1 MLQLPKIACA
11 NDPEICV
18 CPYSGG
24 RGELPLRVIMSVLTA
39 TSPTTRPRRSLR
51 TAAQGLFVGLF
62 VALSAGL
69 FLGAQPV
76 RAETTLVSSSPA
88 DGEKVA
94 NSPTQIVAVFSAAI
108 PNNAVMQAVCEGRP
122 APIGTVTVGADGIS
136 LIATVTAALP
146 IGTCN
151 VTYSAPQADGKVATG
166 GFSFE
171 VLDPATV
178 DPGDLGGD
186 VTDGGNL
193 AVDPPPVSGP
203 LSLFRILAYLSL
215 AALFGGI
222 AFIRWTWPEG
232 INDDATYRFLKYAF
246 YVALVSN
253 YVVVALR
260 SALLS
265 GDSVF
270 GSFIPLSWGELFH
283 DASGISAVLR
293 VVLIAACGTVA
304 LRPDRIFDPQSQI
317 VSLALPA
324 AAMATFGLTRV
335 VDDFSALG
343 TIAGI
348 VHVLAA
354 GMWLGGLVFL
364 AQSVLIGPGEEDLM
378 HAIRTFSR
386 QANIYIGVTVVAGI
400 VQFYQMDGGEFLTSR
415 HGRLVI
421 VKVIGVA
428 GMVYVGGA
436 ARQFI
441 NHQLAKKREL
451 SGRTAQQLRK
461 AVLSEIGIGILV
473 LVFTSWS
480 VATLPPN
487 VTPPGS
493 DRTNYAF
500 VGDRSGGEFDVQLKV
515 TPATVGLNAV
525 RIDVHSPS
533 TGLTDLTVQFNPPTN
548 NTASVTLNV
557 PLDGVGAARLPM
569 SEGVPFGAPG
579 LWTIIVTGNG
589 PDGPLPSVTY
599 SVSVMANSS
608 DSGTTGTDITT
619 TSLAISVD
627 GSPATV
633 VVPLGGTTVPGAATP
648 AAGIQ
653 PVTATVVTSVP

>member
-1 MLQLPKIACA
+1 
-11 NDPEICV
+11 V
-18 CPYSGG
+18 G
-24 RGELPLRVIMSVLTA
+24 RGELPLWVIMSLPTA
-39 TSPTTRPRRSLR
+39 TPPRIRARRSLR
-51 TAAQGLFVGLF
+51 AAVLGLF

-69 FLGAQPV
+69 LLGAQPAQ
-76 RAETTLVSSSPA
+76 AETTLVSSSPA
-88 DGEKVA
+88 DSEKVA
-94 NSPTQIVAVFSAAI
+94 TSPIQIVAVFSAAV

-122 APIGTVTVGADGIS
+122 APIGSVTVGADGIS
-136 LIATVTAALP
+136 LIATLTAALP

-151 VTYSAPQADGKVATG
+151 VTYSVPQADGKVATG

-171 VLDPATV
+171 VLDPATA

-232 INDDATYRFLKYAF
+232 INDDATYKFLRIAWS
-246 YVALVSN
+246 VALISN
-253 YVVVALR
+253 YVVAMLR
-260 SALLS
+260 ASLLS
-265 GDSVF
+265 GNSITSTILPF
-270 GSFIPLSWGELFH
+270 GWGELFQS
-283 DASGISAVLR
+283 ASGISAFLR
-293 VVLIAACGTVA
+293 VVLIGACAIVA

-317 VSLALPA
+317 VSLALPT
-324 AAMATFGLTRV
+324 AAMATFGLTRAI
-335 VDDFSALG
+335 DDFSTLG
-343 TIAGI
+343 TIAGV

-354 GMWLGGLVFL
+354 GMWIGGLIFL

-386 QANIYIGVTVVAGI
+386 QANIYIGVTVIAGI
-400 VQFYQMDGGEFLTSR
+400 VQLYQMDGGSILTSR
-415 HGRLVI
+415 HGRLIVI
-421 VKVIGVA
+421 KVIGVA

-500 VGDRSGGEFDVQLKV
+500 IGDRSGGEFDVQLKV

-525 RIDVHSPS
+525 RIDVYSPS

-579 LWTIIVTGNG
+579 LWTIVVTGNG
-589 PDGPLPSVTY
+589 PEGPLPSVTY
-599 SVSVMANSS
+599 TVSVMANSNE
-608 DSGTTGTDITT
+608 SGTTGTDITT
-619 TSLAISVD
+619 TSVALSVD

-633 VVPLGGTTVPGAATP
+633 VVPLGGATVPGATTP

>member
-1 MLQLPKIACA
+1 
-11 NDPEICV
+11 
-18 CPYSGG
+18 
-24 RGELPLRVIMSVLTA
+24 MSLLTA
-39 TSPTTRPRRSLR
+39 TSSATRPRRTLR
-51 TAAQGLFVGLF
+51 AAFLGLFV
-62 VALSAGL
+62 VLSAGL
-69 FLGAQPV
+69 FMDAQPV

-88 DGEKVA
+88 DSEKIVT
-94 NSPTQIVAVFSAAI
+94 SPTQIVAVFSAAV

-122 APIGTVTVGADGIS
+122 APIGAVTVGADGIS

-151 VTYSAPQADGKVATG
+151 VTYSVPQADGKVATG

-171 VLDPATV
+171 VLDPATA

-203 LSLFRILAYLSL
+203 LGLFRILAYLSL

-232 INDDATYRFLKYAF
+232 INDDATYKFLRISWI
-246 YVALVSN
+246 VALVSN
-253 YVVVALR
+253 YVVAMLR
-260 SALLS
+260 ASLLS
-265 GDSVF
+265 GESVT
-270 GSFIPLSWGELFH
+270 STILPLGWGELFQS
-283 DASGISAVLR
+283 ASGISAVLR
-293 VVLIAACGTVA
+293 VVIIGACAIVA

-317 VSLALPA
+317 ISLALPT
-324 AAMATFGLTRV
+324 AAMATFGLTRAI
-335 VDDFSALG
+335 DDFSALG

-354 GMWLGGLVFL
+354 GMWLGGLLFL

-378 HAIRTFSR
+378 HAVRTFSR
-386 QANIYIGVTVVAGI
+386 QANIYIGVTVAAGI
-400 VQFYQMDGGEFLTSR
+400 VQFYQMDGGAIFTSR

-441 NHQLAKKREL
+441 SNQLAKKREL
-451 SGRTAQQLRK
+451 SGRTAKQLRK
-461 AVLSEIGIGILV
+461 AVLSEIGIGLLV

-500 VGDRSGGEFDVQLKV
+500 IGDRSGGEFDVQLKV

-525 RIDVHSPS
+525 RIDVYSPA

-579 LWTIIVTGNG
+579 LWTIVVTGNG
-589 PDGPLPSVTY
+589 PGGPLPSVTY
-599 SVSVMANSS
+599 TVSVMANSGEPTS
-608 DSGTTGTDITT
+608 TGTESTT
-619 TSLAISVD
+619 TSVAIAVD

-633 VVPLGGTTVPGAATP
+633 VVPLGVTTVPGASAP

>member
-1 MLQLPKIACA
+1 
-11 NDPEICV
+11 
-18 CPYSGG
+18 
-24 RGELPLRVIMSVLTA
+24 
-39 TSPTTRPRRSLR
+39 
-51 TAAQGLFVGLF
+51 
-62 VALSAGL
+62 
-69 FLGAQPV
+69 
-76 RAETTLVSSSPA
+76 
-88 DGEKVA
+88 
-94 NSPTQIVAVFSAAI
+94 
-108 PNNAVMQAVCEGRP
+108 MQAVCEGRP
-122 APIGTVTVGADGIS
+122 APIGSVTVGADGIS
-136 LIATVTAALP
+136 LIATLTAALP

-151 VTYSAPQADGKVATG
+151 VTYSVPQADGKVATG

-171 VLDPATV
+171 VLDPATA

-232 INDDATYRFLKYAF
+232 INDDATYKFLRIAWS
-246 YVALVSN
+246 VALISN
-253 YVVVALR
+253 YVVAMLR
-260 SALLS
+260 ASLLS
-265 GDSVF
+265 GNSITSTILPF
-270 GSFIPLSWGELFH
+270 GWGELFQS
-283 DASGISAVLR
+283 ASGISAFLR
-293 VVLIAACGTVA
+293 VVLIGACAIVA

-317 VSLALPA
+317 VSLALPT
-324 AAMATFGLTRV
+324 AAMATFGLTRAI
-335 VDDFSALG
+335 DDFSTLG
-343 TIAGI
+343 TIAGV

-354 GMWLGGLVFL
+354 GMWIGGLIFL

-386 QANIYIGVTVVAGI
+386 QANIYIGVTVIAGI
-400 VQFYQMDGGEFLTSR
+400 VQLYQMDGGSILTSR
-415 HGRLVI
+415 HGRLIVI
-421 VKVIGVA
+421 KVIGVA

-493 DRTNYAF
+493 DRTKYAF
-500 VGDRSGGEFDVQLKV
+500 IGDRSGGEFDVQLKV

-525 RIDVHSPS
+525 RIDVYSPS

-579 LWTIIVTGNG
+579 LWTIVVTGNG
-589 PDGPLPSVTY
+589 PEGPLPSVTY
-599 SVSVMANSS
+599 TVSVMANSNE
-608 DSGTTGTDITT
+608 SGTTGTDITT
-619 TSLAISVD
+619 TSVALSVD

-633 VVPLGGTTVPGAATP
+633 VVPLGGATIPGATTP

>member
-1 MLQLPKIACA
+1 M
-11 NDPEICV
+11 
-18 CPYSGG
+18 G
-24 RGELPLRVIMSVLTA
+24 RGELPLWVIMSLPTA
-39 TSPTTRPRRSLR
+39 TPPRMRARRSLR
-51 TAAQGLFVGLF
+51 AAVLGLF

-69 FLGAQPV
+69 LLGAQPAQ
-76 RAETTLVSSSPA
+76 AETTLVSSSPA
-88 DGEKVA
+88 DSEKVA
-94 NSPTQIVAVFSAAI
+94 TSPIQIVAVFSAAV

-122 APIGTVTVGADGIS
+122 APIGSVTVGADGIS
-136 LIATVTAALP
+136 LIATLTAALP

-151 VTYSAPQADGKVATG
+151 VTYSVPQADGKVATG

-171 VLDPATV
+171 VLDPATA

-232 INDDATYRFLKYAF
+232 INDDATYKFLRIAWS
-246 YVALVSN
+246 VALISN
-253 YVVVALR
+253 YVVAMLR
-260 SALLS
+260 ASLLS
-265 GDSVF
+265 GNSITSTILPF
-270 GSFIPLSWGELFH
+270 GWGELFQS
-283 DASGISAVLR
+283 ASGISAFLR
-293 VVLIAACGTVA
+293 VVLIGACAIVA

-317 VSLALPA
+317 VSLALPT
-324 AAMATFGLTRV
+324 AAMATFGLTRAI
-335 VDDFSALG
+335 DDFSTLG
-343 TIAGI
+343 TIAGV

-354 GMWLGGLVFL
+354 GMWIGGLIFL

-386 QANIYIGVTVVAGI
+386 QANIYIGVTVIAGI
-400 VQFYQMDGGEFLTSR
+400 VQLYQMDGGSILTSR
-415 HGRLVI
+415 HGRLIVI
-421 VKVIGVA
+421 KVIGVA

-493 DRTNYAF
+493 DRTKYAF
-500 VGDRSGGEFDVQLKV
+500 IGDRSGGEFDVQLKV

-525 RIDVHSPS
+525 RIDVYSPS

-579 LWTIIVTGNG
+579 LWTIVVTGNG
-589 PDGPLPSVTY
+589 PEGPLPSVTY
-599 SVSVMANSS
+599 TVSVMANSNE
-608 DSGTTGTDITT
+608 SGTTGTDITT
-619 TSLAISVD
+619 TSVALSVD

-633 VVPLGGTTVPGAATP
+633 VVPLGGATIPGATTP

>member
-1 MLQLPKIACA
+1 
-11 NDPEICV
+11 
-18 CPYSGG
+18 
-24 RGELPLRVIMSVLTA
+24 VL
-39 TSPTTRPRRSLR
+39 
-51 TAAQGLFVGLF
+51 GLF

-69 FLGAQPV
+69 LLGAQPAQ
-76 RAETTLVSSSPA
+76 AETTLVSSSPA
-88 DGEKVA
+88 DSEKVA
-94 NSPTQIVAVFSAAI
+94 TSPIQIVAVFSAAV

-122 APIGTVTVGADGIS
+122 APIGSVTVGADGIS
-136 LIATVTAALP
+136 LIATLTAALP

-151 VTYSAPQADGKVATG
+151 VTYSVPQADGKVATG

-171 VLDPATV
+171 VLDPATA

-232 INDDATYRFLKYAF
+232 INDDATYKFLRIAWT
-246 YVALVSN
+246 VALISN
-253 YVVVALR
+253 YVVAMLR
-260 SALLS
+260 ASLLS
-265 GDSVF
+265 GNSITSTILPF
-270 GSFIPLSWGELFH
+270 GWGELFQS
-283 DASGISAVLR
+283 ASGISAFLR
-293 VVLIAACGTVA
+293 VVLIGACAIVA

-317 VSLALPA
+317 VSLALPT
-324 AAMATFGLTRV
+324 AAMATFGLTRAI
-335 VDDFSALG
+335 DDFSTLG
-343 TIAGI
+343 TIAGV

-354 GMWLGGLVFL
+354 GMWIGGLIFL

-386 QANIYIGVTVVAGI
+386 QANIYIGVTVIAGI
-400 VQFYQMDGGEFLTSR
+400 VQLYQMDGGSILTSR
-415 HGRLVI
+415 HGRLIVI
-421 VKVIGVA
+421 KVIGVA

-493 DRTNYAF
+493 DRTKYAF
-500 VGDRSGGEFDVQLKV
+500 IGDRSGGEFDVQLKV

-525 RIDVHSPS
+525 RIDVYSPS

-579 LWTIIVTGNG
+579 LWTIVVTGNG
-589 PDGPLPSVTY
+589 PEGPLPSVTY
-599 SVSVMANSS
+599 TVSVMANSNE
-608 DSGTTGTDITT
+608 SGTTGTDITT
-619 TSLAISVD
+619 TSVALSVD

-633 VVPLGGTTVPGAATP
+633 VVPLGGATVPGATTP

>member
-1 MLQLPKIACA
+1 M
-11 NDPEICV
+11 
-18 CPYSGG
+18 G
-24 RGELPLRVIMSVLTA
+24 RGELPLWVIMSLPTA
-39 TSPTTRPRRSLR
+39 TPPRMRARRSLR
-51 TAAQGLFVGLF
+51 AAVLGLF

-69 FLGAQPV
+69 LLGAQPAQ
-76 RAETTLVSSSPA
+76 AETTLVSSSPA
-88 DGEKVA
+88 DSEKVA
-94 NSPTQIVAVFSAAI
+94 TSPIQIVAVFSAAV

-122 APIGTVTVGADGIS
+122 APIGSVTVGADGIS
-136 LIATVTAALP
+136 LIATLTAALP

-151 VTYSAPQADGKVATG
+151 VTYSVPQADGKVATG

-171 VLDPATV
+171 VLDPATA

-232 INDDATYRFLKYAF
+232 INDDATYKFLRIAWS
-246 YVALVSN
+246 VALISN
-253 YVVVALR
+253 YVVAMLR
-260 SALLS
+260 ASLLS
-265 GDSVF
+265 GNSITSTVLPF
-270 GSFIPLSWGELFH
+270 GWGELFQS
-283 DASGISAVLR
+283 ASGISAFLR
-293 VVLIAACGTVA
+293 VVLIGACAIVA

-317 VSLALPA
+317 VSLALPT
-324 AAMATFGLTRV
+324 AAMATFGLTRAI
-335 VDDFSALG
+335 DDFSTLG
-343 TIAGI
+343 TIAGV

-354 GMWLGGLVFL
+354 GMWIGGLIFL

-386 QANIYIGVTVVAGI
+386 QANIYIGVTVIAGI
-400 VQFYQMDGGEFLTSR
+400 VQLYQMDGGSILTSR
-415 HGRLVI
+415 HGRLIVI
-421 VKVIGVA
+421 KVIGVA

-500 VGDRSGGEFDVQLKV
+500 IGDRSGGEFDVQLKV

-525 RIDVHSPS
+525 RIDVYSPS

-579 LWTIIVTGNG
+579 LWTIVVTGNG
-589 PDGPLPSVTY
+589 PEGPLPSVTY
-599 SVSVMANSS
+599 TVSVMANSNE
-608 DSGTTGTDITT
+608 SGTTGTDITT
-619 TSLAISVD
+619 TSVALSVD

-633 VVPLGGTTVPGAATP
+633 VVPLGGATIPGATTP

>member
-1 MLQLPKIACA
+1 MRARQ
-11 NDPEICV
+11 
-18 CPYSGG
+18 
-24 RGELPLRVIMSVLTA
+24 
-39 TSPTTRPRRSLR
+39 SLR
-51 TAAQGLFVGLF
+51 AAVLGLF

-69 FLGAQPV
+69 LLGAQPAQ
-76 RAETTLVSSSPA
+76 AETTLVSSSPA
-88 DGEKVA
+88 DSEKVA
-94 NSPTQIVAVFSAAI
+94 TSPIQIVAVFSAAV

-122 APIGTVTVGADGIS
+122 APIGSVTVGADGIS
-136 LIATVTAALP
+136 LIATLTAALP

-151 VTYSAPQADGKVATG
+151 VTYSVPQADGKVATG

-171 VLDPATV
+171 VLDPATA

-232 INDDATYRFLKYAF
+232 INDDATYKFLRIAWT
-246 YVALVSN
+246 VALISN
-253 YVVVALR
+253 YVVAMLR
-260 SALLS
+260 ASLLS
-265 GDSVF
+265 GNSITSTILPF
-270 GSFIPLSWGELFH
+270 GWGELFQS
-283 DASGISAVLR
+283 ASGISAFLR
-293 VVLIAACGTVA
+293 VVLIGACAIVA

-317 VSLALPA
+317 VSLALPT
-324 AAMATFGLTRV
+324 AAMATFGLTRAI
-335 VDDFSALG
+335 DDFSTLG
-343 TIAGI
+343 TIAGV

-354 GMWLGGLVFL
+354 GMWIGGLIFL

-386 QANIYIGVTVVAGI
+386 QANIYIGVTVIAGI
-400 VQFYQMDGGEFLTSR
+400 VQLYQMDGGSILTSR
-415 HGRLVI
+415 HGRLIVI
-421 VKVIGVA
+421 KVIGVA

-500 VGDRSGGEFDVQLKV
+500 IGDRSGGEFDVQLKV

-525 RIDVHSPS
+525 RIDVYSPS

-579 LWTIIVTGNG
+579 LWTIVVTGNG
-589 PDGPLPSVTY
+589 PEGPLPSVTY
-599 SVSVMANSS
+599 TVSVMANSNE
-608 DSGTTGTDITT
+608 SGTTGTDITT
-619 TSLAISVD
+619 TSVALSVD

-633 VVPLGGTTVPGAATP
+633 VVPLGGATVPGATTP

>member
-1 MLQLPKIACA
+1 
-11 NDPEICV
+11 
-18 CPYSGG
+18 
-24 RGELPLRVIMSVLTA
+24 MSLLAA
-39 TSPTTRPRRSLR
+39 TSSATRPRRSLR
-51 TAAQGLFVGLF
+51 VALLGLF

-69 FLGAQPV
+69 LIGAQPV

-88 DGEKVA
+88 NSEKIA
-94 NSPTQIVAVFSAAI
+94 TSPTQIVAVFSAAV

-151 VTYSAPQADGKVATG
+151 VTYSVPQADGKVATG

-171 VLDPATV
+171 VLDPATA
-178 DPGDLGGD
+178 DPSDLGGD

-193 AVDPPPVSGP
+193 AIDPPPVSGP
-203 LSLFRILAYLSL
+203 LALFRILAYLSL

-253 YVVVALR
+253 YVVTMLR
-260 SALLS
+260 ASLLS
-265 GDSVF
+265 GDSVT
-270 GSFIPLSWGELFH
+270 STILPLGWGQLFH
-283 DASGISAVLR
+283 SASGISAVLR
-293 VVLIAACGTVA
+293 VVLIAVCGIVA

-317 VSLALPA
+317 VALALPT
-324 AAMATFGLTRV
+324 AAMATFGLTRAM
-335 VDDFSALG
+335 DDFSALG
-343 TIAGI
+343 TVAGI

-400 VQFYQMDGGEFLTSR
+400 VQFYQMDGGSILTSR
-415 HGRLVI
+415 HGRLII

-451 SGRTAQQLRK
+451 SGRTAKQLRK
-461 AVLSEIGIGILV
+461 AVLSEIGIGMLV

-515 TPATVGLNAV
+515 TPATVDLNAV
-525 RIDVHSPS
+525 RIDVYSPA

-557 PLDGVGAARLPM
+557 PLDGEGAARLPM

-599 SVSVMANSS
+599 TVSVMANSS
-608 DSGTTGTDITT
+608 DSGPTGTDITT
-619 TSLAISVD
+619 TSLAIVVD

-633 VVPLGGTTVPGAATP
+633 VVPLGGTTVPGGVAP

>member
-1 MLQLPKIACA
+1 ML
-11 NDPEICV
+11 
-18 CPYSGG
+18 
-24 RGELPLRVIMSVLTA
+24 
-39 TSPTTRPRRSLR
+39 
-51 TAAQGLFVGLF
+51 GLF

-69 FLGAQPV
+69 LLGAQPAQ
-76 RAETTLVSSSPA
+76 AETTLVSSSPA
-88 DGEKVA
+88 DSEKVA
-94 NSPTQIVAVFSAAI
+94 TSPIQIVAVFSAAV

-122 APIGTVTVGADGIS
+122 APIGSVTVGADGIS
-136 LIATVTAALP
+136 LIATLTAALP

-151 VTYSAPQADGKVATG
+151 VTYSVPQADGKVATG

-171 VLDPATV
+171 VLDPATA

-232 INDDATYRFLKYAF
+232 INDDATYKFLRIAWS
-246 YVALVSN
+246 VALISN
-253 YVVVALR
+253 YVVAMLR
-260 SALLS
+260 ASLLS
-265 GDSVF
+265 GNSITSTILPF
-270 GSFIPLSWGELFH
+270 GWGELFQS
-283 DASGISAVLR
+283 ASGISAFLR
-293 VVLIAACGTVA
+293 VVLIGACAIVA

-317 VSLALPA
+317 VSLALPT
-324 AAMATFGLTRV
+324 AAMATFGLTRAI
-335 VDDFSALG
+335 DDFSTLG
-343 TIAGI
+343 TIAGV

-354 GMWLGGLVFL
+354 GMWIGGLIFL

-386 QANIYIGVTVVAGI
+386 QANIYIGVTVIAGI
-400 VQFYQMDGGEFLTSR
+400 VQLYQMDGGSILTSR
-415 HGRLVI
+415 HGRLIVI
-421 VKVIGVA
+421 KVIGVA

-500 VGDRSGGEFDVQLKV
+500 IGDRSGGEFDVQLKV

-525 RIDVHSPS
+525 RIDVYSPS

-579 LWTIIVTGNG
+579 LWTIVVTGNG
-589 PDGPLPSVTY
+589 PEGPLPSVTY
-599 SVSVMANSS
+599 TVSVMANSNE
-608 DSGTTGTDITT
+608 SGTTGTDITT
-619 TSLAISVD
+619 TSVALSVD

-633 VVPLGGTTVPGAATP
+633 VVPLGGATVPGATTP

-653 PVTATVVTSVP
+653 PVTATAVTSVP

>member
-1 MLQLPKIACA
+1 
-11 NDPEICV
+11 
-18 CPYSGG
+18 
-24 RGELPLRVIMSVLTA
+24 MSLLTA
-39 TSPTTRPRRSLR
+39 TSSATRPRRTLR
-51 TAAQGLFVGLF
+51 AAFLGLFV
-62 VALSAGL
+62 VLSAGL
-69 FLGAQPV
+69 FMDAQPV

-88 DGEKVA
+88 DSEKIA
-94 NSPTQIVAVFSAAI
+94 TSPTQIVAVFSAAV

-122 APIGTVTVGADGIS
+122 APIGAVTVGADGIS

-151 VTYSAPQADGKVATG
+151 VTYSVPQADGKVATG

-171 VLDPATV
+171 VLDPATA

-203 LSLFRILAYLSL
+203 LGLFRILAYLSL

-232 INDDATYRFLKYAF
+232 INDDATYKFLRISWI
-246 YVALVSN
+246 VALVSN
-253 YVVVALR
+253 YVVAMLR
-260 SALLS
+260 ASLLS
-265 GDSVF
+265 GESVT
-270 GSFIPLSWGELFH
+270 STILPLGWGELFQS
-283 DASGISAVLR
+283 ASGISAVLR
-293 VVLIAACGTVA
+293 VVIIGACAIVA

-317 VSLALPA
+317 ISLALPT
-324 AAMATFGLTRV
+324 AAMATFGLTRAI
-335 VDDFSALG
+335 DDFSALG

-378 HAIRTFSR
+378 HAVRTFSR
-386 QANIYIGVTVVAGI
+386 QANIYIGVTVAAGI
-400 VQFYQMDGGEFLTSR
+400 VQFYQMDGGAIFTSR
-415 HGRLVI
+415 HGRLI
-421 VKVIGVA
+421 LIKVIGVA

-451 SGRTAQQLRK
+451 SGRTAKQLRK
-461 AVLSEIGIGILV
+461 AVLSEIGIGLLV

-500 VGDRSGGEFDVQLKV
+500 IGDRSGGEFDVQLKV

-525 RIDVHSPS
+525 RIDVYSPA

-579 LWTIIVTGNG
+579 LWTIVVTGNG

-599 SVSVMANSS
+599 TVSVMANSS
-608 DSGTTGTDITT
+608 DSGSTVTDITT
-619 TSLAISVD
+619 TSVAIAVD

-633 VVPLGGTTVPGAATP
+633 VVPLGVTTVPGAATP

>member
-1 MLQLPKIACA
+1 ML
-11 NDPEICV
+11 
-18 CPYSGG
+18 
-24 RGELPLRVIMSVLTA
+24 
-39 TSPTTRPRRSLR
+39 
-51 TAAQGLFVGLF
+51 GLF

-69 FLGAQPV
+69 LLGAQPAQ
-76 RAETTLVSSSPA
+76 AETTLVSSSPA
-88 DGEKVA
+88 DSEKVA
-94 NSPTQIVAVFSAAI
+94 TSPIQIVAVFSAAV

-122 APIGTVTVGADGIS
+122 APIGSVTVGADGIS
-136 LIATVTAALP
+136 LIATLTAALP

-151 VTYSAPQADGKVATG
+151 VTYSVPQADGKVATG

-171 VLDPATV
+171 VLDPATA

-232 INDDATYRFLKYAF
+232 INDDATYKFLRIAWT
-246 YVALVSN
+246 VALISN
-253 YVVVALR
+253 YVVAMLR
-260 SALLS
+260 ASLLS
-265 GDSVF
+265 GNSITSTILPF
-270 GSFIPLSWGELFH
+270 GWGELFQS
-283 DASGISAVLR
+283 ASGISAFLR
-293 VVLIAACGTVA
+293 VVLIGACAIVA

-317 VSLALPA
+317 VSLALPT
-324 AAMATFGLTRV
+324 AAMATFGLTRAI
-335 VDDFSALG
+335 DDFSTLG
-343 TIAGI
+343 TIAGV

-354 GMWLGGLVFL
+354 GMWIGGLIFL

-386 QANIYIGVTVVAGI
+386 QANIYIGVTVIAGI
-400 VQFYQMDGGEFLTSR
+400 VQLYQMDGGSILTSR
-415 HGRLVI
+415 HGRLIVI
-421 VKVIGVA
+421 KVIGVA

-493 DRTNYAF
+493 DRTKYAF
-500 VGDRSGGEFDVQLKV
+500 IGDRSGGEFDVQLKV

-525 RIDVHSPS
+525 RIDVYSPS

-579 LWTIIVTGNG
+579 LWTIVVTGNG
-589 PDGPLPSVTY
+589 PEGPLPSVTY
-599 SVSVMANSS
+599 TVSVMANSNE
-608 DSGTTGTDITT
+608 SGTTGTDITT
-619 TSLAISVD
+619 TSVALSVD

-633 VVPLGGTTVPGAATP
+633 VVPLGGATVPGATTP

>member
-1 MLQLPKIACA
+1 ML
-11 NDPEICV
+11 
-18 CPYSGG
+18 
-24 RGELPLRVIMSVLTA
+24 
-39 TSPTTRPRRSLR
+39 
-51 TAAQGLFVGLF
+51 GLF

-69 FLGAQPV
+69 LLGAQPAQ
-76 RAETTLVSSSPA
+76 AETTLVSSSPA
-88 DGEKVA
+88 DSEKVA
-94 NSPTQIVAVFSAAI
+94 TSPIQIVAVFSAAV

-122 APIGTVTVGADGIS
+122 APIGSVTVGADGIS
-136 LIATVTAALP
+136 LIATLTAALP

-151 VTYSAPQADGKVATG
+151 VTYSVPQADGKVATG

-171 VLDPATV
+171 VLDPATA

-232 INDDATYRFLKYAF
+232 INDDATYKFLRIAWS
-246 YVALVSN
+246 VALISN
-253 YVVVALR
+253 YVVAMLR
-260 SALLS
+260 ASLLS
-265 GDSVF
+265 GNSITSTILPF
-270 GSFIPLSWGELFH
+270 GWGELFQS
-283 DASGISAVLR
+283 ASGISAFLR
-293 VVLIAACGTVA
+293 VVLIGACAIVA

-317 VSLALPA
+317 VSLALPT
-324 AAMATFGLTRV
+324 AAMATFGLTRAI
-335 VDDFSALG
+335 DDFSTLG
-343 TIAGI
+343 TIAGV

-354 GMWLGGLVFL
+354 GMWIGGLIFL

-378 HAIRTFSR
+378 HALRTFSR
-386 QANIYIGVTVVAGI
+386 QANIYIGVTVIAGI
-400 VQFYQMDGGEFLTSR
+400 VQLYQMDGGSILTSR
-415 HGRLVI
+415 HGRLIVI
-421 VKVIGVA
+421 KVIGVA

-500 VGDRSGGEFDVQLKV
+500 IGDRSGGEFDVQLKV

-525 RIDVHSPS
+525 RIDVYSPS

-579 LWTIIVTGNG
+579 LWTIVVTGNG
-589 PDGPLPSVTY
+589 PEGPLPSVTY
-599 SVSVMANSS
+599 TVSVMANSNE
-608 DSGTTGTDITT
+608 SGTTGTDITT
-619 TSLAISVD
+619 TSVALSVD

-633 VVPLGGTTVPGAATP
+633 VVPLGGATVPGATTP

>member
-1 MLQLPKIACA
+1 
-11 NDPEICV
+11 
-18 CPYSGG
+18 
-24 RGELPLRVIMSVLTA
+24 VL
-39 TSPTTRPRRSLR
+39 
-51 TAAQGLFVGLF
+51 GLF

-69 FLGAQPV
+69 LLGAQPAQ
-76 RAETTLVSSSPA
+76 AETTLVSSSPA
-88 DGEKVA
+88 DSEKVA
-94 NSPTQIVAVFSAAI
+94 TSPIQIVAVFSAAV

-122 APIGTVTVGADGIS
+122 APIGSVTVGADGIS
-136 LIATVTAALP
+136 LIATLTAALP

-151 VTYSAPQADGKVATG
+151 VTYSVPQADGKVATG

-171 VLDPATV
+171 VLDPATA

-232 INDDATYRFLKYAF
+232 INDDATYKFLRIAWS
-246 YVALVSN
+246 VALISN
-253 YVVVALR
+253 YVVAMLR
-260 SALLS
+260 ASLLS
-265 GDSVF
+265 GNSITSTILPF
-270 GSFIPLSWGELFH
+270 GWGELFQS
-283 DASGISAVLR
+283 ASGISAFLR
-293 VVLIAACGTVA
+293 VVLIGACAIVA

-317 VSLALPA
+317 VSLALPT
-324 AAMATFGLTRV
+324 AAMATFGLTRAI
-335 VDDFSALG
+335 DDFSTLG
-343 TIAGI
+343 TIAGV

-354 GMWLGGLVFL
+354 GMWIGGLIFL

-386 QANIYIGVTVVAGI
+386 QANIYIGVTVIAGI
-400 VQFYQMDGGEFLTSR
+400 VQLYQMDGGSILTSR
-415 HGRLVI
+415 HGRLIVI
-421 VKVIGVA
+421 KVIGVA

-493 DRTNYAF
+493 DRTKYAF
-500 VGDRSGGEFDVQLKV
+500 IGDRSGGEFDVQLKV

-525 RIDVHSPS
+525 RIDVYSPS

-579 LWTIIVTGNG
+579 LWTIVVTGNG
-589 PDGPLPSVTY
+589 PEGPLPSVTY
-599 SVSVMANSS
+599 TVSVMANSNE
-608 DSGTTGTDITT
+608 SGTTGTDITT
-619 TSLAISVD
+619 TSVALSVD

-633 VVPLGGTTVPGAATP
+633 VVPLGGATIPGATTP

>member
-1 MLQLPKIACA
+1 
-11 NDPEICV
+11 
-18 CPYSGG
+18 
-24 RGELPLRVIMSVLTA
+24 MSLLTA
-39 TSPTTRPRRSLR
+39 TSSATRPRRTLR
-51 TAAQGLFVGLF
+51 AAFLGLFV
-62 VALSAGL
+62 VLSAGL
-69 FLGAQPV
+69 FMDAQPV
-76 RAETTLVSSSPA
+76 RAETTMVSSSPA
-88 DGEKVA
+88 DSEKIA
-94 NSPTQIVAVFSAAI
+94 TSPTQIVAVFSAAV

-122 APIGTVTVGADGIS
+122 APIGAVTVGADGIS
-136 LIATVTAALP
+136 LIAAVTAALP

-151 VTYSAPQADGKVATG
+151 VTYSVPQADGKVATG

-171 VLDPATV
+171 VLDPATA

-203 LSLFRILAYLSL
+203 LGLFRILAYLSL

-232 INDDATYRFLKYAF
+232 INDDATYKFLRISWI
-246 YVALVSN
+246 VALVSN
-253 YVVVALR
+253 YVVAMLR
-260 SALLS
+260 ASLLS
-265 GDSVF
+265 GESVT
-270 GSFIPLSWGELFH
+270 STILPLGWGELFQS
-283 DASGISAVLR
+283 ASGISAVLR
-293 VVLIAACGTVA
+293 VVIIGASAIVA

-317 VSLALPA
+317 ISLALPT
-324 AAMATFGLTRV
+324 AAMATFGLTRAI
-335 VDDFSALG
+335 DDFSALG

-378 HAIRTFSR
+378 HAVRTFSR
-386 QANIYIGVTVVAGI
+386 QANIYIGVAVAAGI
-400 VQFYQMDGGEFLTSR
+400 VQFYQMDGGAIFTSR
-415 HGRLVI
+415 HGRLI
-421 VKVIGVA
+421 LIKVIGVA

-451 SGRTAQQLRK
+451 SGRTAKQLRK
-461 AVLSEIGIGILV
+461 AVLSEIGIGLLV

-500 VGDRSGGEFDVQLKV
+500 IGDRSGGEFDVQLKV

-525 RIDVHSPS
+525 RIDVYSPA

-579 LWTIIVTGNG
+579 LWTIVVTGNG

-599 SVSVMANSS
+599 TVSVMANSS
-608 DSGTTGTDITT
+608 DSGSTGTDITT
-619 TSLAISVD
+619 TSVAIAVD

-633 VVPLGGTTVPGAATP
+633 VVPLGVTTVPGAATP

>member
-1 MLQLPKIACA
+1 M
-11 NDPEICV
+11 
-18 CPYSGG
+18 G
-24 RGELPLRVIMSVLTA
+24 RGELPLWVIMSLPTA
-39 TSPTTRPRRSLR
+39 TPPRMRARRSLR
-51 TAAQGLFVGLF
+51 AAVLGLF

-69 FLGAQPV
+69 LLGAQPAQ
-76 RAETTLVSSSPA
+76 AETTLVSSSPA
-88 DGEKVA
+88 DSEKVA
-94 NSPTQIVAVFSAAI
+94 TSPIQIVAVFSAAV

-122 APIGTVTVGADGIS
+122 APIGSVTVGADGIS
-136 LIATVTAALP
+136 LIATLTAALP

-151 VTYSAPQADGKVATG
+151 VTYSVPQADGKVATG

-171 VLDPATV
+171 VLDPATA

-203 LSLFRILAYLSL
+203 LGLFRILAYLSL

-232 INDDATYRFLKYAF
+232 INDDATYKFLRIAWT
-246 YVALVSN
+246 VALISN
-253 YVVVALR
+253 YVVAMLR
-260 SALLS
+260 ASLLS
-265 GDSVF
+265 GNSITSTILPF
-270 GSFIPLSWGELFH
+270 GWGELFQS
-283 DASGISAVLR
+283 ASGISAFLR
-293 VVLIAACGTVA
+293 VVLIGACAIVA

-317 VSLALPA
+317 VSLALPT
-324 AAMATFGLTRV
+324 AAMATFGLTRAI
-335 VDDFSALG
+335 DDFSTLG
-343 TIAGI
+343 TIAGV

-354 GMWLGGLVFL
+354 GMWIGGLIFL

-386 QANIYIGVTVVAGI
+386 QANIYIGVTVIAGI
-400 VQFYQMDGGEFLTSR
+400 VQLYQMDGGSILTSR
-415 HGRLVI
+415 HGRLIVI
-421 VKVIGVA
+421 KVIGVA

-493 DRTNYAF
+493 DRTKYAF
-500 VGDRSGGEFDVQLKV
+500 IGDRSGGEFDVQLKV

-525 RIDVHSPS
+525 RIDVYSPS

-579 LWTIIVTGNG
+579 LWTIVVTGNG
-589 PDGPLPSVTY
+589 PEGPLPSVTY
-599 SVSVMANSS
+599 TVSVMANSNE
-608 DSGTTGTDITT
+608 SGTTGTDITT
-619 TSLAISVD
+619 TSVALSVD

-633 VVPLGGTTVPGAATP
+633 VVPLGGATVPGATTP

>member
-1 MLQLPKIACA
+1 
-11 NDPEICV
+11 
-18 CPYSGG
+18 
-24 RGELPLRVIMSVLTA
+24 VL
-39 TSPTTRPRRSLR
+39 
-51 TAAQGLFVGLF
+51 GLF

-69 FLGAQPV
+69 LLGAQPAQ
-76 RAETTLVSSSPA
+76 AETTLVSSSPA
-88 DGEKVA
+88 DSEKVA
-94 NSPTQIVAVFSAAI
+94 TSPIQIVAVFSAAV

-122 APIGTVTVGADGIS
+122 APIGSVTVGADGIS
-136 LIATVTAALP
+136 LIATLTAALP

-151 VTYSAPQADGKVATG
+151 VTYSVPQADGKVATG

-171 VLDPATV
+171 VLDPATA

-232 INDDATYRFLKYAF
+232 INDDATYKFLRIAWS
-246 YVALVSN
+246 VALISN
-253 YVVVALR
+253 YVVAMLR
-260 SALLS
+260 ASLLS
-265 GDSVF
+265 GNSITSTILPF
-270 GSFIPLSWGELFH
+270 GWGELFQS
-283 DASGISAVLR
+283 ASGISAFLR
-293 VVLIAACGTVA
+293 VVLIGACAIVA

-317 VSLALPA
+317 VSLALPT
-324 AAMATFGLTRV
+324 AAMATFGLTRAI
-335 VDDFSALG
+335 DDFSTLG
-343 TIAGI
+343 TIAGV

-354 GMWLGGLVFL
+354 GMWIGGLIFL

-386 QANIYIGVTVVAGI
+386 QANIYIGVTVIAGI
-400 VQFYQMDGGEFLTSR
+400 VQLYQMDGGSILTSR
-415 HGRLVI
+415 HGRLIVI
-421 VKVIGVA
+421 KVIGVA

-493 DRTNYAF
+493 DRTKYAF
-500 VGDRSGGEFDVQLKV
+500 IGDRSGGEFDVQLKV

-525 RIDVHSPS
+525 RIDVYSPS

-579 LWTIIVTGNG
+579 LWTIVVTGNG
-589 PDGPLPSVTY
+589 PEGPLPSVTY
-599 SVSVMANSS
+599 TVSVMANSNE
-608 DSGTTGTDITT
+608 SGTTGTDITT
-619 TSLAISVD
+619 TSVALSVD

-633 VVPLGGTTVPGAATP
+633 VVPLGGATVPGATTP

-653 PVTATVVTSVP
+653 PVTATAVTSVP

>member
-1 MLQLPKIACA
+1 
-11 NDPEICV
+11 V
-18 CPYSGG
+18 G
-24 RGELPLRVIMSVLTA
+24 RGELPLWVIMSLPTA
-39 TSPTTRPRRSLR
+39 TPPRMRARRSLR
-51 TAAQGLFVGLF
+51 AAVLGLF

-69 FLGAQPV
+69 LLGAQPAQ
-76 RAETTLVSSSPA
+76 AETTLVSSSPA
-88 DGEKVA
+88 DSEKVA
-94 NSPTQIVAVFSAAI
+94 TSPIQIVAVFSAAV

-122 APIGTVTVGADGIS
+122 APIGSVTVGADGIS
-136 LIATVTAALP
+136 LIATLTAALP

-151 VTYSAPQADGKVATG
+151 VTYSVPQADGKVATG

-171 VLDPATV
+171 VLDPATA

-232 INDDATYRFLKYAF
+232 INDDATYKFLRIAWS
-246 YVALVSN
+246 VALISN
-253 YVVVALR
+253 YVVAMLR
-260 SALLS
+260 ASLLS
-265 GDSVF
+265 GNSITSTILPF
-270 GSFIPLSWGELFH
+270 GWGELFQS
-283 DASGISAVLR
+283 ASGISAFLR
-293 VVLIAACGTVA
+293 VVLIGACAIVA

-317 VSLALPA
+317 VSLALPT
-324 AAMATFGLTRV
+324 AAMATFGLTRAI
-335 VDDFSALG
+335 DDFSTLG
-343 TIAGI
+343 TIAGV

-354 GMWLGGLVFL
+354 GMWIGGLIFL

-386 QANIYIGVTVVAGI
+386 QANIYIGVTVIAGI
-400 VQFYQMDGGEFLTSR
+400 VQLYQMDGGSILTSR
-415 HGRLVI
+415 HGRLIVI
-421 VKVIGVA
+421 KVIGVA

-500 VGDRSGGEFDVQLKV
+500 IGDRSGGEFDVQLKV

-525 RIDVHSPS
+525 RIDVYSPS

-579 LWTIIVTGNG
+579 LWTIVVTGNG
-589 PDGPLPSVTY
+589 PEGPLPSVTY
-599 SVSVMANSS
+599 TVSVMANSNE
-608 DSGTTGTDITT
+608 SGTTGTDITT
-619 TSLAISVD
+619 TSVALSVD

-633 VVPLGGTTVPGAATP
+633 VVPLGGATVPGATTP

>member
-1 MLQLPKIACA
+1 
-11 NDPEICV
+11 
-18 CPYSGG
+18 
-24 RGELPLRVIMSVLTA
+24 MSLLTA
-39 TSPTTRPRRSLR
+39 TSSATRPRRTLR
-51 TAAQGLFVGLF
+51 AAFLGLFV
-62 VALSAGL
+62 VLSAGL
-69 FLGAQPV
+69 FMDAQPV

-88 DGEKVA
+88 DSEKIA
-94 NSPTQIVAVFSAAI
+94 TSPTQIVAVFSAAV

-122 APIGTVTVGADGIS
+122 APIGAVTVGADGIS
-136 LIATVTAALP
+136 LIAAVTAALP

-151 VTYSAPQADGKVATG
+151 VTYSVPQADGKVATG

-171 VLDPATV
+171 VLDPATA

-203 LSLFRILAYLSL
+203 LGLFRILAYLSL

-232 INDDATYRFLKYAF
+232 INDDATYKFLRISWI
-246 YVALVSN
+246 VALVSN
-253 YVVVALR
+253 YVVAMLR
-260 SALLS
+260 ASLLS
-265 GDSVF
+265 GESVT
-270 GSFIPLSWGELFH
+270 STILPLGWGELFQS
-283 DASGISAVLR
+283 ASGISAVLR
-293 VVLIAACGTVA
+293 VVIIGACAIVA

-317 VSLALPA
+317 ISLALPT
-324 AAMATFGLTRV
+324 AAMATFGLTRAI
-335 VDDFSALG
+335 DDFSALG

-354 GMWLGGLVFL
+354 GMWLGGLLFL

-378 HAIRTFSR
+378 HAVRTFSR
-386 QANIYIGVTVVAGI
+386 QANIYIGVAVAAGI
-400 VQFYQMDGGEFLTSR
+400 VQFYQMDGGAIFTSR
-415 HGRLVI
+415 HGRLI
-421 VKVIGVA
+421 LIKVIGVA

-451 SGRTAQQLRK
+451 SGRTAKQLRK
-461 AVLSEIGIGILV
+461 AVLSEIGIGLLV

-500 VGDRSGGEFDVQLKV
+500 IGDRSGGEFDVQLKV

-525 RIDVHSPS
+525 RIDVYSPA

-579 LWTIIVTGNG
+579 LWTIVVTGNG

-599 SVSVMANSS
+599 TVSVMANSS
-608 DSGTTGTDITT
+608 DSGSTGTDITT
-619 TSLAISVD
+619 TSVAIAVD

-633 VVPLGGTTVPGAATP
+633 VVPLGVTTVPGAATP

>member
-1 MLQLPKIACA
+1 
-11 NDPEICV
+11 
-18 CPYSGG
+18 
-24 RGELPLRVIMSVLTA
+24 MSLLTA
-39 TSPTTRPRRSLR
+39 TSSATRPRRTLR
-51 TAAQGLFVGLF
+51 AAFLGLFV
-62 VALSAGL
+62 VLSAGL
-69 FLGAQPV
+69 FMDAQPV

-88 DGEKVA
+88 DSEKIA
-94 NSPTQIVAVFSAAI
+94 TSPTQIVAVFSAAV

-122 APIGTVTVGADGIS
+122 APIGAVTVGADGIS
-136 LIATVTAALP
+136 LIAAVTAALP

-151 VTYSAPQADGKVATG
+151 VTYSGPQADGKVATG

-171 VLDPATV
+171 VLDPATA

-203 LSLFRILAYLSL
+203 LGLFRILAYLSL

-232 INDDATYRFLKYAF
+232 INDDATYKFLRISWI
-246 YVALVSN
+246 VALVSN
-253 YVVVALR
+253 YVVAMLR
-260 SALLS
+260 ASLLS
-265 GDSVF
+265 GNSVT
-270 GSFIPLSWGELFH
+270 STILPLGWGELFQS
-283 DASGISAVLR
+283 ASGISAVLR
-293 VVLIAACGTVA
+293 VVIIGACAIVA

-317 VSLALPA
+317 ISLALPT
-324 AAMATFGLTRV
+324 AAMATFGLTRAI
-335 VDDFSALG
+335 DDFSALG

-378 HAIRTFSR
+378 HAVRTFSR
-386 QANIYIGVTVVAGI
+386 QANIYIGVAVAAGI
-400 VQFYQMDGGEFLTSR
+400 VQFYQMDGGAIFTSR
-415 HGRLVI
+415 HGRLI
-421 VKVIGVA
+421 LIKVIGVA

-451 SGRTAQQLRK
+451 SGRTAKQLRK
-461 AVLSEIGIGILV
+461 AVLSEIGIGLLV

-487 VTPPGS
+487 VAPPGS

-500 VGDRSGGEFDVQLKV
+500 IGDRSGGEFDVQLKV

-525 RIDVHSPS
+525 RIDVYSPA

-579 LWTIIVTGNG
+579 LWTIVVTGNG

-599 SVSVMANSS
+599 TVSVMANSS
-608 DSGTTGTDITT
+608 DSGSTGTDITT
-619 TSLAISVD
+619 TSVAIAVD

-633 VVPLGGTTVPGAATP
+633 VVPLGVTTVPGAAAP

>member
-1 MLQLPKIACA
+1 MRA
-11 NDPEICV
+11 
-18 CPYSGG
+18 
-24 RGELPLRVIMSVLTA
+24 
-39 TSPTTRPRRSLR
+39 RRSLR
-51 TAAQGLFVGLF
+51 AAVLGLF

-69 FLGAQPV
+69 LLGAQPAQ
-76 RAETTLVSSSPA
+76 AETTLVSSSPA
-88 DGEKVA
+88 DSEKVA
-94 NSPTQIVAVFSAAI
+94 TSPIQIVAVFSAAV

-122 APIGTVTVGADGIS
+122 APIGSVTVGADGIS
-136 LIATVTAALP
+136 LIATLTAALP

-151 VTYSAPQADGKVATG
+151 VTYSVPQADGKVATG

-171 VLDPATV
+171 VLDPATA

-232 INDDATYRFLKYAF
+232 INDDATYKFLRIAWS
-246 YVALVSN
+246 VALISN
-253 YVVVALR
+253 YVVAMLR
-260 SALLS
+260 ASLLS
-265 GDSVF
+265 GNSITSTILPF
-270 GSFIPLSWGELFH
+270 GWGELFQS
-283 DASGISAVLR
+283 ASGISAFLR
-293 VVLIAACGTVA
+293 VVLIGACAIVA

-317 VSLALPA
+317 VSLALPT
-324 AAMATFGLTRV
+324 AAMATFGLTRAI
-335 VDDFSALG
+335 DDFSTLG
-343 TIAGI
+343 TIAGV

-354 GMWLGGLVFL
+354 GMWIGGLIFL

-386 QANIYIGVTVVAGI
+386 QANIYIGVTVIAGI
-400 VQFYQMDGGEFLTSR
+400 VQLYQMDGGSILTSR
-415 HGRLVI
+415 HGRLIVI
-421 VKVIGVA
+421 KVIGVA

-500 VGDRSGGEFDVQLKV
+500 IGDRSGGEFDVQLKV

-525 RIDVHSPS
+525 RIDVYSPS

-579 LWTIIVTGNG
+579 LWTIVVTGNG
-589 PDGPLPSVTY
+589 PEGPLPSVTY
-599 SVSVMANSS
+599 TVSVMANSNE
-608 DSGTTGTDITT
+608 SGTTGTDITT
-619 TSLAISVD
+619 TSIALSVD

-633 VVPLGGTTVPGAATP
+633 VVPLGGATVPGATTP

>member
-1 MLQLPKIACA
+1 
-11 NDPEICV
+11 V
-18 CPYSGG
+18 G
-24 RGELPLRVIMSVLTA
+24 RGELPLWVIMSLPTA
-39 TSPTTRPRRSLR
+39 TPPRMRARRSLR
-51 TAAQGLFVGLF
+51 AAVLGLF

-69 FLGAQPV
+69 LLGAQPAQ
-76 RAETTLVSSSPA
+76 AETTLVSSSPA
-88 DGEKVA
+88 DSEKVA
-94 NSPTQIVAVFSAAI
+94 TSPIQIVAVFSAAV

-122 APIGTVTVGADGIS
+122 APIGSVTVGADGIS
-136 LIATVTAALP
+136 LIATLTAALP

-151 VTYSAPQADGKVATG
+151 VTYSVPQADGKVATG

-171 VLDPATV
+171 VLDPATA

-232 INDDATYRFLKYAF
+232 INDDATYKFLRIAWT
-246 YVALVSN
+246 VALISN
-253 YVVVALR
+253 YVVAMLR
-260 SALLS
+260 ASLLS
-265 GDSVF
+265 GNSITSTILPF
-270 GSFIPLSWGELFH
+270 GWGELFQS
-283 DASGISAVLR
+283 ASGISAFLR
-293 VVLIAACGTVA
+293 VVLIGACAIVA

-317 VSLALPA
+317 VSLALPT
-324 AAMATFGLTRV
+324 AAMATFGLTRAI
-335 VDDFSALG
+335 DDFSTLG
-343 TIAGI
+343 TIAGV

-354 GMWLGGLVFL
+354 GMWIGGLIFL

-386 QANIYIGVTVVAGI
+386 QANIYIGVTVIAGI
-400 VQFYQMDGGEFLTSR
+400 VQLYQMDGGSILTSR
-415 HGRLVI
+415 HGRLIVI
-421 VKVIGVA
+421 KVIGVA

-451 SGRTAQQLRK
+451 SGRTAQRLRK

-500 VGDRSGGEFDVQLKV
+500 IGDRSGGEFDVQLKV

-525 RIDVHSPS
+525 RIDVYSPS

-579 LWTIIVTGNG
+579 LWTIVVTGNG
-589 PDGPLPSVTY
+589 PEGPLPSVTY
-599 SVSVMANSS
+599 TVSVMANSNE
-608 DSGTTGTDITT
+608 SGTTGTDITT
-619 TSLAISVD
+619 TSVALSVD

-633 VVPLGGTTVPGAATP
+633 VVPLGGATVPGATTP

>member
-1 MLQLPKIACA
+1 
-11 NDPEICV
+11 
-18 CPYSGG
+18 
-24 RGELPLRVIMSVLTA
+24 MSLLTA
-39 TSPTTRPRRSLR
+39 TSSATRPRRTLR
-51 TAAQGLFVGLF
+51 AAFLGLFV
-62 VALSAGL
+62 VLSAGL
-69 FLGAQPV
+69 FMDAQPV

-88 DGEKVA
+88 DSEKIA
-94 NSPTQIVAVFSAAI
+94 TSPTQIVAVFSAAV

-122 APIGTVTVGADGIS
+122 APIGAVTVGADGIS
-136 LIATVTAALP
+136 LIAAVTAALP

-151 VTYSAPQADGKVATG
+151 VTYSVPQADGKVATG

-171 VLDPATV
+171 VLDPATA

-203 LSLFRILAYLSL
+203 LGLFRILAYLSL

-232 INDDATYRFLKYAF
+232 INDDATYKFLRISWI
-246 YVALVSN
+246 VALVSN
-253 YVVVALR
+253 YVVAMLR
-260 SALLS
+260 ASLLS
-265 GDSVF
+265 GESVT
-270 GSFIPLSWGELFH
+270 STILPLGWGELFQS
-283 DASGISAVLR
+283 ASGISAVLR
-293 VVLIAACGTVA
+293 VVIIGACAIVA

-317 VSLALPA
+317 ISLALPT
-324 AAMATFGLTRV
+324 AAMATFGLTRAI
-335 VDDFSALG
+335 DDFSALG

-354 GMWLGGLVFL
+354 GMWLGGLLFL

-378 HAIRTFSR
+378 HAVRTFSR
-386 QANIYIGVTVVAGI
+386 QANIYIGVAVAAGI
-400 VQFYQMDGGEFLTSR
+400 VQFYQMDGGAIFTSR
-415 HGRLVI
+415 HGRLI
-421 VKVIGVA
+421 LIKVIGVA

-451 SGRTAQQLRK
+451 SGRTAKQLRK
-461 AVLSEIGIGILV
+461 AVLSEIGIGLLV

-500 VGDRSGGEFDVQLKV
+500 IGDRSGGEFDVQLKV

-525 RIDVHSPS
+525 RIDVYSPA

-579 LWTIIVTGNG
+579 LWTIVVTGNG

-599 SVSVMANSS
+599 TVSVMANSS
-608 DSGTTGTDITT
+608 DSGSTGTDITT
-619 TSLAISVD
+619 TSVAIAVD

-633 VVPLGGTTVPGAATP
+633 VVPLGVTTVPGAAAP

>member
-1 MLQLPKIACA
+1 MSLP
-11 NDPEICV
+11 
-18 CPYSGG
+18 
-24 RGELPLRVIMSVLTA
+24 TA
-39 TSPTTRPRRSLR
+39 TPPRIRARRSLR
-51 TAAQGLFVGLF
+51 AAVLGLF

-69 FLGAQPV
+69 LLGAQPAQ
-76 RAETTLVSSSPA
+76 AETTLVSSSPA
-88 DGEKVA
+88 DSEKVA
-94 NSPTQIVAVFSAAI
+94 TSPIQIVAVFSAAV

-122 APIGTVTVGADGIS
+122 APIGSVTVGADGIS
-136 LIATVTAALP
+136 LIATLTAALP

-151 VTYSAPQADGKVATG
+151 VTYSVPQADGKVATG

-171 VLDPATV
+171 VLDPATA

-232 INDDATYRFLKYAF
+232 INDDATYKFLRIAWT
-246 YVALVSN
+246 VALISN
-253 YVVVALR
+253 YVVAMLR
-260 SALLS
+260 ASLLS
-265 GDSVF
+265 GNSITSTILPF
-270 GSFIPLSWGELFH
+270 GWGELFQS
-283 DASGISAVLR
+283 ASGISAFLR
-293 VVLIAACGTVA
+293 VVLIGACAIVA

-317 VSLALPA
+317 VSLALPT
-324 AAMATFGLTRV
+324 AAMATFGLTRAI
-335 VDDFSALG
+335 DDFSTLG
-343 TIAGI
+343 TIAGV

-354 GMWLGGLVFL
+354 GMWIGGLIFL

-386 QANIYIGVTVVAGI
+386 QANIYIGVTVIAGI
-400 VQFYQMDGGEFLTSR
+400 VQLYQMDGGSILTSR
-415 HGRLVI
+415 HGRLIVI
-421 VKVIGVA
+421 KVIGVA

-493 DRTNYAF
+493 DRTKYAF
-500 VGDRSGGEFDVQLKV
+500 IGDRSGGEFDVQLKV

-525 RIDVHSPS
+525 RIDVYSPS

-579 LWTIIVTGNG
+579 LWTIVVTGNG
-589 PDGPLPSVTY
+589 PEGPLPSVTY
-599 SVSVMANSS
+599 TVSVMANSNE
-608 DSGTTGTDITT
+608 SGTTGTDITT
-619 TSLAISVD
+619 TSVALSVD

-633 VVPLGGTTVPGAATP
+633 VVPLGGATVPGATTP